1 MESNLQ
7 TPNFQYLDLVNY
19 CVAQQDAEKTDY
31 EIKQVLLAKGYDETM
46 ITKAIEASK
55 DVYAEQIN
63 KKANRNIIIG
73 SVLLVIGLLI
83 TLGTYSSGGGRYVIT
98 YGAILGGIAQIIGGI
113 VQKNKI

>member
-1 MESNLQ
+1 MEPSQ
-7 TPNFQYLDLVNY
+7 PILDFKYIDLLNY
-19 CVAQQDAEKTDY
+19 CVTLNAAEQTDY
-31 EIKQVLLAKGYDETM
+31 EM
-46 ITKAIEASK
+46 KANLKARGIDDRLIDKVISESRELYEEA
-55 DVYAEQIN
+55 VN